1 MIFGILLSRLHEGAI
16 LVMVS
21 DPEKPYYSTGPWTVG
36 YEFIINNLS
45 FLSLGICLQIKP
57 TNSFA
62 VSFLRK
68 HFVIRECNLM
78 DTHAYI
84 HYTTA
89 VLTIYTYSL
98 NIVLMHQ
105 RKILLP

>member
-1 MIFGILLSRLHEGAI
+1 
-16 LVMVS
+16 MVS
-21 DPEKPYYSTGPWTVG
+21 DAEKPYYSTGPWTVG
-36 YEFIINNLS
+36 YEFIIKNLS

-89 VLTIYTYSL
+89 VHTIPLQTSCYLIINPFLLVERHSYAPEED
-98 NIVLMHQ
+98 IVAVIPIH
-105 RKILLP
+105 